1 MLYYEKHAGHPGRKT
16 EGQIMDTNKQLN
28 LTMLCDFYEL
38 TMSNGYFQCGMK
50 DRITYFDVFFRTVPD
65 NGGFAIAAGLEQAV
79 RYIQQLHFDDDD
91 IAYLRGRN
99 MFSEEFLQF
108 LRDFRFTGDIWAVP
122 EGTPIFPRE
131 PIMTVRAPA
140 IQAQLVETYLLL
152 TLNHQSLIATKANR
166 VVRAAE
172 GRTVLEFGS
181 RRAQGGDGA
190 VLGARAAFIGGC
202 KGTACTVS
210 DELFGVPAGGTMA
223 HSWVQMFDS
232 QYEAFKTYCEIY
244 PDNPTLLVDTY
255 NTLKQGVP
263 DAIRVFNEVLKPRG
277 LTQCGIRLDSGDMT
291 YLTKK
296 ARKMLD
302 DAGWQSCKIS
312 VSNSLDEHIIRDLLM
327 QGAQIDMFGVG
338 ERLITAR
345 SEPVFGGV
353 YKLTAVEDEEG
364 NIIPKIKISE
374 NVGKITNPHFK
385 KLYRFFGNDTGKA
398 IADYLCVHDET
409 VDDSHNLEIF
419 DPEATWKRKTV
430 YNFTAKEL
438 MMPIFRNGELVYEL
452 PTLSEIQRYCQE
464 QVDTLWDEVKR
475 FDNPHTYYVDLSQKL
490 WDIKYELLRKN
501 NR

>member
-1 MLYYEKHAGHPGRKT
+1 MNTDKK
-16 EGQIMDTNKQLN
+16 LN
-28 LTMLCDFYEL
+28 MTMLCDFYEL
-38 TMSNGYFQCGMK
+38 TMGNGYFQSGYK

-79 RYIQQLHFDDDD
+79 QYIQNLHFDEED
-91 IAYLRGRN
+91 IAYLRGRGI
-99 MFSEEFLQF
+99 FCEGFLNY

-140 IQAQLVETYLLL
+140 IEAQLVETFLLL
-152 TLNHQSLIATKANR
+152 TINHQSLIPTKANR
-166 VVRAAE
+166 VVRAAK

-181 RRAQGGDGA
+181 RRAQGSDGA
-190 VLGARAAFIGGC
+190 ILGARAAYIGGC
-202 KGTACTVS
+202 AGTACTIS
-210 DELFGVPAGGTMA
+210 DQLYGVYAGGTMA

-232 QYEAFKTYCEIY
+232 QYEAFKAYCEIY

-255 NTLKQGVP
+255 NTLKSGVP
-263 DAIRVFNEVLKPRG
+263 DAIRAFNEVLKPRG
-277 LTQCGIRLDSGDMT
+277 LTKCGIRLDSGDMT

-302 DAGWQSCKIS
+302 EAGWESCKIS
-312 VSNSLDEHIIRDLLM
+312 VSNALDEYLIQDLLN
-327 QGAQIDMFGVG
+327 QGACIDMFGVG

-353 YKLTAVEDEEG
+353 YKLTAVEDADG
-364 NIIPKIKISE
+364 NILPKIKISE

-398 IADYLCVHDET
+398 IADYLCVYDET
-409 VDDSHNLEIF
+409 VDDSKDLEIF
-419 DPEATWKRKTV
+419 DPSATWKRKTV
-430 YNFTAKEL
+430 YDFTAKEL
-438 MMPIFRNGELVYEL
+438 MVQVFRSGELVYDL
-452 PTLSEIQRYCQE
+452 PPLKDIQKYCAE

-490 WDIKYELLRKN
+490 WDIKNDLLN
-501 NR
+501 NKGK